1 MTTGKRA
8 VRSTLIVA
16 ATSYFSEAANLVVS
30 IILARLLSP
39 EYFGTIALA
48 IFFNELFG
56 RVREFGFD
64 QAFIHRQKELDKSRS
79 THFLLSLGSSVIS
92 FSLSLIFIPILARY
106 YDPTLIYSL
115 IILSFAYILKAASA
129 TQRMVLEK
137 ELRFGSITLIDL
149 FSLLVSSVIGIFM
162 AYKGF
167 GLAALIVYQTGNIL
181 VTFLVL
187 WIIRP
192 WRPIF
197 IFDTPTLKWYLHF
210 GWFLWLGGITT
221 FVIYKFND
229 FITGTFLSTAALG
242 FYSRAFSFAQ
252 RPTSAVTGVVSRVA
266 FPTYAIFQ
274 EDKDKLSTSFNLV
287 LRNIVRISAPLSFF
301 LFLLAED
308 LIGIFLGSKW
318 LPMVPV
324 FKILLIYG
332 FLRSVFDDAGAFLTA
347 IGQPKLVSKYL
358 GVQAGLIIISTPL
371 LTYYFGLNG
380 AAMSLNIILSAG
392 LIMAYSYV
400 SKFVRLDIFGILT
413 RALLP
418 TFLSCLAFILLVSP
432 LFPISNLY
440 SFVVKAGSLGGF
452 LTIFIIIFDGKL
464 LKKDI
469 ALIYGMMRK

>member
-16 ATSYFSEAANLVVS
+16 ATSYFSEAVNLVVS
-30 IILARLLSP
+30 IILARLLAP
-39 EYFGTIALA
+39 EYFGTVALA

-79 THFLLSLGSSVIS
+79 THFLLSVGSSVVS
-92 FSLSLIFIPILARY
+92 FSLTLFFIPILSRY
-106 YDPTLIYSL
+106 YDSNLIYSL
-115 IILSFAYILKAASA
+115 IILSLAYILKAASA
-129 TQRMVLEK
+129 TQRMALEK

-149 FSLLVSSVIGIFM
+149 FSLMVSSVIGIFM
-162 AYKGF
+162 ANKGF
-167 GLAALIVYQTGNIL
+167 GLAALIAYQTGSIL
-181 VTFLVL
+181 FTFVIL
-187 WIIRP
+187 WFIRP
-192 WRPIF
+192 WRPVL
-197 IFDTPTLKWYLHF
+197 IFDAQTIKWYLRF

-229 FITGTFLSTAALG
+229 FITGTFLSTTALG

-266 FPTYAIFQ
+266 FPTYAILQ

-308 LIGIFLGSKW
+308 LIGVFLGSKW
-318 LPMVPV
+318 FPMVPV
-324 FKILLIYG
+324 FKILLVYG

-358 GVQAGLIIISTPL
+358 GVQAVLIVISTPL

-380 AAMSLNIILSAG
+380 AAMSLNIILVAG
-392 LIMAYSYV
+392 LIMAYFYV
-400 SKFVRLDIFGILT
+400 SKFVRLDIFGIFT

-418 TFLSCLAFILLVSP
+418 TFLSCIFFVLLIPP
-432 LFPISNLY
+432 LFPISNLF
-440 SFVVKAGSLGGF
+440 SLMVKVGSLGVF
-452 LTIFIIIFDGKL
+452 LSIFIMIFDGKL

-469 ALIYGMMRK
+469 ALIYGMMKK